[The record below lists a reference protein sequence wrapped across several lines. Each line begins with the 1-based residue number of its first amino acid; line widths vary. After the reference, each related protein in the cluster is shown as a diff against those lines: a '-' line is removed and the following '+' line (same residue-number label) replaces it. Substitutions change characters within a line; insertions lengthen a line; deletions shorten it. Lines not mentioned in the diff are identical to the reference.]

1 MQLLDKV
8 LCQFLFC
15 MVDNVVDAPEVIN
28 GLQHVI
34 NVDGCINITD
44 SIRFE
49 DKTCL
54 VVGKAASFYMVR
66 IVGQVYLGAMID
78 SSL

>member
-8 LCQFLFC
+8 LCQFLIC
-15 MVDNVVDAPEVIN
+15 MVDDVVDAAEMIY

-34 NVDGCINITD
+34 NVEGCIDITNC
-44 SIRFE
+44 IRFE

-54 VVGKAASFYMVR
+54 VVGKAVSFYMVR